1 MKPSSKLAV
10 TRPKTGALLGFCMT
24 LMLVFLQEGFTYYLS
39 IQMLALGVMLVVV
52 YKSRASPVNL
62 SHLLLA
68 VGLFLFFLAVT
79 ATYSPMVVSRN
90 SSSILVTI
98 IGITGYAFL
107 IALLA
112 NLVPKRTGL
121 ILHSFRFASAAV
133 VFTLAGLM
141 ALTDLN
147 FIPTLNRDALLLQNN
162 RLVTNF
168 ADEDMLQNELAYRTS
183 IDAAPRLD
191 LFYGEASYLGIVLFT
206 CVVCFMLTSRLIAEY
221 QGGLESVGSKLAE
234 KDKYGRYVVI
244 VGIMSLLSL
253 QSLSSIMYALALLF
267 LGFMVTIRMHLSFS
281 KLLLFIAFMAVLL
294 FAYRDS
300 LQYFLF
306 RLTMEESV
314 SLVQRFGSLLDFGV
328 SDYLF
333 GLRDESKIPE
343 EGFHNG
349 LFYIIAISGLA
360 GIGYTIFILRTVQR
374 LAKPI
379 KMSSLLTLVVL
390 ALIMQNGAVFSP
402 NKVVLFALILLPLS
416 CVRTVYAGN
425 TSRIPVRLSS
435 D

>member
-1 MKPSSKLAV
+1 M
-10 TRPKTGALLGFCMT
+10 

-39 IQMLALGVMLVVV
+39 IQTLAFGVMLVVV
-52 YKSRASPVNL
+52 YKSRASLVNL

-68 VGLFLFFLAVT
+68 VGLLLFFLAVT
-79 ATYSPMVVSRN
+79 AAYSPMVVSRN
-90 SSSILVTI
+90 SPSIIVTI

-112 NLVPKRTGL
+112 NLVPKRISL
-121 ILHSFRFASAAV
+121 ILHSFRFASAAAV
-133 VFTLAGLM
+133 LTLAGLM
-141 ALTDLN
+141 VLSELN
-147 FIPTLNRDALLLQNN
+147 FIPYLNREALLLQNN

-168 ADEDMLQNELAYRTS
+168 ADEGILQNELAYRIS
-183 IDAAPRLD
+183 IGAAPRLD
-191 LFYGEASYLGIVLFT
+191 LFYGEPSYLGIVLFT
-206 CVVCFMLTSRLIAEY
+206 CVVCFMLTSRLITEY
-221 QGGLESVGSKLAE
+221 QDALELVGSKLT
-234 KDKYGRYVVI
+234 KKGKYGRYVVI
-244 VGIMSLLSL
+244 VGILSLLAL
-253 QSLSSIMYALALLF
+253 QSLSSIMYALALLY
-267 LGFMVTIRMHLSFS
+267 LGFMATVRRHLSFS
-281 KLLLFIAFMAVLL
+281 KRLWFIAFTAVLF

-300 LQYFLF
+300 FQYVFF

-328 SDYLF
+328 RDYLF
-333 GLRDESKIPE
+333 GLKDESKIPA

-360 GIGYTIFILRTVQR
+360 GIWYTLFILRTVHQ

-379 KMSSLLTLVVL
+379 KMSRLLILMVS

-402 NKVVLFALILLPLS
+402 NKIVLFALILLPLS

-425 TSRIPVRLSS
+425 TTRIPVRLFS